1 MRKILLALLVLAVA
15 APLLA
20 GCPNMPPAEPRK
32 NLFEQALDWDKKA
45 QATEKSVDQLTC
57 HKGYDAAGACLEP
70 GKPLKPAVGLDLL
83 QTLAKV
89 RGALR
94 VAVSIPEGGVG
105 VCLDKKDLTGAQCL
119 QAASL
124 LFLDIEATLQK
135 QLGG

>member
-1 MRKILLALLVLAVA
+1 MRKILLALAIT

-20 GCPNMPPAEPRK
+20 GCPSMPPAEPRK
-32 NLFEQALDWDKKA
+32 NLVEQILDWDKKA
-45 QATEKSVDQLTC
+45 QAAEKSVDQLTC
-57 HKGYDAAGACLEP
+57 HKGYDAAGLCLEA

-83 QTLAKV
+83 ESLAKV

-94 VAVSIPEGGVG
+94 MAVMIPQDGVG
-105 VCLDKKDLTGAQCL
+105 PCLDKKDLTGAQCL

-124 LFLDIEATLQK
+124 LFLDVEATLRK